1 MDIEGRTHIQVGNTR
16 KISVFFNGLSYG
28 QNQKIPSQG
37 ILDITIFDLVLL
49 PDFLICTYYDGH

>member
-1 MDIEGRTHIQVGNTR
+1 MAL
-16 KISVFFNGLSYG
+16 FYG

-37 ILDITIFDLVLL
+37 MLDITIFDIALQ